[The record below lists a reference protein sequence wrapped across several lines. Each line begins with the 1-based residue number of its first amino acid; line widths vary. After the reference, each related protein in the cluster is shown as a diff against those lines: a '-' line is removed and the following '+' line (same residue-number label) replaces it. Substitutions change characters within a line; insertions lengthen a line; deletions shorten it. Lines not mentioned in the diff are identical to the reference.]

1 VASNPYSNL
10 KMAILI
16 ILYILVGILTYLL
29 FTKYK
34 WVEDKDALI
43 IVSMAWPSLVLLVL
57 GGAIYAI
64 AKLIYTKCF

>member
-1 VASNPYSNL
+1 MASNPYSNL

-43 IVSMAWPSLVLLVL
+43 IVSMAWPSLVL